1 MKVSILTFIA
11 LYCIGTS
18 AAFADGS
25 RATSN
30 KHGPA
35 GIAVG
40 EPLTLVSYA
49 MAQAKLGEP
58 VTLDELSGLLN
69 KFRRFTGR
77 AEGLSISSSV
87 LQSDPPSPTS
97 KQT

>member
-30 KHGPA
+30 KQQTRA
-35 GIAVG
+35 G
-40 EPLTLVSYA
+40 
-49 MAQAKLGEP
+49 
-58 VTLDELSGLLN
+58 
-69 KFRRFTGR
+69 RHRGR
-77 AEGLSISSSV
+77 
-87 LQSDPPSPTS
+87 
-97 KQT
+97 